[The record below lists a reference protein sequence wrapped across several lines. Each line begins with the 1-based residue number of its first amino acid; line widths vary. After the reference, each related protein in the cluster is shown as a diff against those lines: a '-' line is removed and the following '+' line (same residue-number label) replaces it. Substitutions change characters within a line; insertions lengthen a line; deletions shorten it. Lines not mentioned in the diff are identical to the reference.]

1 MHCGGECK
9 PDHSTDD
16 KLGACSAFDDIPV
29 QNYYFLTTI
38 ADFNYVISSGSSGN
52 KYWETTELNCY
63 NEVYTLTYTKDGV
76 LLDSKPACI
85 TVSTVSGNSYLSVD
99 SS

>member
-1 MHCGGECK
+1 MHCRGECK